1 MKKVFTILIV
11 GLTLLSCAQTK
22 EIGSQDV
29 PTPPV
34 APTDVQKDKTDVPQ
48 GNGKVT
54 LVDVLQDDSLFASIT
69 KGYCYGTCPVY
80 KLKIYNSGHVSLEG
94 IKNIDQIGFF
104 SARIN
109 QEKMD
114 TFSDMAKQIN
124 YMNLSDE
131 YDNRYVSDLPET
143 NTSIVIDGKRKTVRK
158 RYDYPRSILAFEKL
172 FIKLLEELAWEKVQE

>member
-22 EIGSQDV
+22 ETGSQDV
-29 PTPPV
+29 PPPPV
-34 APTDVQKDKTDVPQ
+34 TPVVDKTDVPQ
-48 GNGKVT
+48 GNGTVT

-158 RYDYPRSILAFEKL
+158 RYDYPRSILDFEKL

>member
-34 APTDVQKDKTDVPQ
+34 APTDVQKDKKQ
-48 GNGKVT
+48 GNGIFT
-54 LVDVLQDDSLFASIT
+54 LTDVSKNDSLFASIT

-114 TFSDMAKQIN
+114 TFSDMAKQID